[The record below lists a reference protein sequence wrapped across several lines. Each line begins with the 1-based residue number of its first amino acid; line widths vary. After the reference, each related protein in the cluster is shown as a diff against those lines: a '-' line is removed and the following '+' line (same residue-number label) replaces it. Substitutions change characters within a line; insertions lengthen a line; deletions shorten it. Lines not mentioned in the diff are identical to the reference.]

1 MPEQM
6 PEPTTEKENS
16 ARQLRTAALMILVLC
31 GILALLVVGRGFLVP
46 IVIAALLTSLISSG
60 ISKLERHG
68 LPAWAAMTVSVSGF
82 FGLIYG
88 LAQIFSSQISS
99 VSDTL
104 PKYSG
109 RLEKLLAGLTEI
121 LGEKQVGQIQMA
133 IENTDFTAHAT
144 SIAESVGGL
153 FGDFGLVLM
162 YCGFLIAERGQLVK
176 KLGYLFPDPDRSN
189 KVQSLLR
196 TVGAGIK
203 RYMAIK
209 TAVSVLTGTLC
220 FVVLKYVGVDFAE
233 ILALLI
239 FLLNFIPSVGSIVG
253 VILPA
258 IVSLVQFDT
267 ITPFLTVVALCG
279 SIQFVVGNVIEP
291 RYLGT
296 TLNLSPFVVL
306 VSLTFWGTVWGIEG
320 AFLSVPITA
329 SIIIL
334 CRDIPSVRGIA
345 ILLSADGD
353 VNKGRKPNV
362 EGTPGNPEPD
372 VEKSATL
379 RKLQDEL
386 SQLRKDESTPD
397 GRKP

>member
-1 MPEQM
+1 MPEQTS
-6 PEPTTEKENS
+6 EPTSEKENS
-16 ARQLRTAALMILVLC
+16 AQQLRTAALMILVLC

-60 ISKLERHG
+60 VSKLERHG

-88 LAQIFSSQISS
+88 FSQVFSSQITTISA
-99 VSDTL
+99 TL
-104 PKYSG
+104 PKYSD
-109 RLEKLLAGLTEI
+109 RLDKILADLTEI
-121 LGEKQVGQIQMA
+121 LGEKQIGQIQLA

-144 SIAESVGGL
+144 SIAGSVGGL
-153 FGDFGLVLM
+153 FGNFGLVLM
-162 YCGFLIAERGQLVK
+162 YCGFLLAERGQLVK
-176 KLGYLFPDPDRSN
+176 KLGHLFPDPDQSSE
-189 KVQSLLR
+189 VQSLLR

-209 TAVSVLTGTLC
+209 TAVSALTGILSYA
-220 FVVLKYVGVDFAE
+220 VLKYVGVDFAE

-239 FLLNFIPSVGSIVG
+239 FLLNFIPSVGSIVA

-279 SIQFVVGNVIEP
+279 CIQFVVGNIIEP
-291 RYLGT
+291 RYMGT

-320 AFLSVPITA
+320 AFLSVPISA

-345 ILLSADGD
+345 VLLSADGD
-353 VNKGRKPNV
+353 VNKGRKTALDGKPD
-362 EGTPGNPEPD
+362 EPD
-372 VEKSATL
+372 SDVGNSVVLQE
-379 RKLQDEL
+379 LQDEL
-386 SQLRKDESTPD
+386 SQLRRDESTPE
-397 GRKP
+397 G